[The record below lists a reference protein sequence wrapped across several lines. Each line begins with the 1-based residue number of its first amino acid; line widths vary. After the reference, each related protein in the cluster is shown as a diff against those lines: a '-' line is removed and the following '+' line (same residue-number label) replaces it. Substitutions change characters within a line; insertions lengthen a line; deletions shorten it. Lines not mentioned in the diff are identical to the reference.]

1 MLESQWKLKIS
12 DPSLTIFVILG
23 NQTLKYLDFYLENWN
38 RDNINLL
45 RLLNVESKRSIQLRV
60 WFIESIFRVCDFWAL
75 IVF

>member
-45 RLLNVESKRSIQLRV
+45 RLLNVESKRSIQ
-60 WFIESIFRVCDFWAL
+60 
-75 IVF
+75 